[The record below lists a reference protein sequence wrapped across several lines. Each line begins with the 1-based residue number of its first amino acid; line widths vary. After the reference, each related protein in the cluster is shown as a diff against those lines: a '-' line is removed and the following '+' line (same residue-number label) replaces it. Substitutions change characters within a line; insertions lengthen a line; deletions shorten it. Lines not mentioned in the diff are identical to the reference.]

1 MKAEEQHVALSAAK
15 LRRDIQVA
23 GDMHV
28 AVQMCIRDSR
38 WGDLVPSGRLS
49 ISFPQH
55 SSQVPVYYNHYDG
68 WHGGRYMAVSYT
80 HLDVYK
86 RQATILARREV
97 CRDKCIVV
105 LLPDTGERYLSTDL
119 FAQ

>member
-1 MKAEEQHVALSAAK
+1 MYKRQVLEDAWQVEAEGE
-15 LRRDIQVA
+15 
-23 GDMHV
+23 
-28 AVQMCIRDSR
+28 AVIEKTYT
-38 WGDLVPSGRLS
+38 L
-49 ISFPQH
+49 
-55 SSQVPVYYNHYDG
+55 DG
-68 WHGGRYMAVSYT
+68 ILPWNPEKPTLYTPVSYT
-80 HLDVYK
+80 HLDVYKRQGYAAVGRNCALAAGRRRAADVYK